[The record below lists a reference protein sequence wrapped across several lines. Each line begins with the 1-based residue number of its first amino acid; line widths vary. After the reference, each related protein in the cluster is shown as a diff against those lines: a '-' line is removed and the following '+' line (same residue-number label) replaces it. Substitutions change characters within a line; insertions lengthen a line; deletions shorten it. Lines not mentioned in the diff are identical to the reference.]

1 MEDRS
6 DPGGAAVITAHRD
19 VALAFM
25 RDRADEFARR
35 ARSANTRRAYDSDW
49 TVFTRWCGDHG
60 LQPLPAA
67 PETVRIYVGE
77 LAAMGRKPS
86 TITRHAASI
95 AVVHRRAGHVP
106 PPTADPLFRE
116 TLSGIR
122 KTLGVAPAKKA
133 AAELGVLQAM
143 IAATPLLGDDGRPLP
158 GGVRDRALL
167 LLGFAAFARES
178 ELAGLDAEDVRE
190 VDDGLRLTVRSSKTD
205 QEGAGQEV
213 GVPYGSHAETCPVRA
228 LRAWRRV
235 LHAESGPLFRTVTRW
250 GHIGERM
257 SPEAVGDVVKRAAAR
272 AGYDPALFAGHSLRS
287 GGATAAAKGKAPDRA
302 IMRQGRWSSERIVRG
317 YIRSATLFE
326 ENAAAFTG
334 L

>member
-1 MEDRS
+1 V
-6 DPGGAAVITAHRD
+6 AVIQAHRD
-19 VALAFM
+19 ASLAFM
-25 RDRADEFARR
+25 RSRADEFARR

-49 TVFTRWCGDHG
+49 ALFVRWCGDHG
-60 LQPLPAA
+60 LQPLPAD
-67 PETVRIYVGE
+67 PGTLRDYVGE
-77 LAAMGRKPS
+77 LAAVGRKPS
-86 TITRHAASI
+86 TITRHVASI

-122 KTLGVAPAKKA
+122 KTLGTAPTKKTP
-133 AAELGVLQAM
+133 AELTVLQAM
-143 IAATPLLGDDGRPLP
+143 IAATPVTDDDGRALP

-178 ELAGLDAEDVRE
+178 ELAALDVEDVVE
-190 VDDGLRLTVRSSKTD
+190 ADDGLRLTFRRSKTD
-205 QEGAGQEV
+205 QDGAGELV
-213 GVPYGSHAETCPVRA
+213 GIPYGSHGETCPVRA

-235 LHAESGPLFRTVTRW
+235 LRRETGPLFPAVTRW
-250 GHIGERM
+250 GHIDGRM

-272 AGYDPALFAGHSLRS
+272 AGHDPRSFGGHSLRS

-302 IMRQGRWSSERIVRG
+302 IMRQGRWKSERIARG
-317 YIRSATLFE
+317 YIRAGTLFE